1 MEFNE
6 LIRARFSCRA
16 LSDKGLLHETTVQQP
31 QFCAKNTEAGV
42 FKHRLLA

>member
-1 MEFNE
+1 MRVSFS
-6 LIRARFSCRA
+6 ARRMK
-16 LSDKGLLHETTVQQP
+16 KGPLHETTVQQP